1 MTNDNLIGNR
11 RVNVNDSSQELVG
24 PFIFHNASDSE
35 SQTSSAPTPQSGNMQ
50 SNTNTQ
56 PSPAPSAPAAG
67 RVIEVNGD
75 PRDSIVNNVSNSVP
89 PSPFIFPQSDNIQL
103 NTNTQPCPAPS
114 APAAG
119 RVIEVNGDP
128 RDSIVNN
135 VSNSVP
141 PSPFIFPQSD
151 NIQLNMNTQ
160 HCPAPSAPA
169 AGRMIEVNGDP
180 SDLSMRVAAV
190 GNGYAPQQQALTN
203 VYTNMPAQQPPAPVY
218 QQPVTTVSDKSDAG
232 ESWFEKNNT
241 VIVDEDKNRMYLLKV
256 KVSTKESHSS
266 TSVNFGQNYVL
277 QNKNNFKTD
286 HGIIEIAKG
295 TIFTSSKVTRSK
307 ETFLLVMFKGE
318 NGTIIDDEL
327 TYDQINTKKILTEK
341 LLSAGIN
348 FNASYLKYIIV
359 WLRTK
364 YNEAQTFVEPCDSIR
379 EDGRP
384 FYRDEHLIRQKAA
397 DGLWVKEKI
406 SLCIKDKV
414 NGDLNLFLLAFGCV
428 SKVTLFLSVNKL
440 DIRTAVSFCANDLGR
455 AVDELS
461 KMYSLDESRKMRLSE
476 YNAEI
481 LDSNGIVLF
490 VANGE
495 TDYKLKKF
503 LPKLSGDVG
512 MNGILSGSPKES
524 GLPILVFDDR
534 SLLKKF
540 DMSKYFIIPYST
552 TDPSDLTGILCWFQK
567 MMMDNERFASDLLI
581 AINNF
586 RQKIS
591 EEQNESPKTDFFAVL
606 LGAARTILKYTVFSE
621 EIAKEIDN
629 RFYNWLD
636 SASVDS
642 SLLTEKFCSY
652 LKSCN
657 LQLKDAHDYTPD
669 TDDQKT
675 LYLWNDCLCITRPL
689 FVDAA
694 AGLNMESNLLIKQLN
709 DDGFLVHRK
718 DNFQWNVRT
727 KLGEQNFYVIP
738 LSKLYEFGE
747 VRMHISEFTE
757 NQPYKKIPFGLNVDS
772 QIYFCINKYDHSENC
787 HMYISGV
794 SGSGKSHAVKKFAV
808 EAHRQGIEVLNIGVS
823 GSTLDFDD
831 ADYVDLFD
839 VSNGSKAALSDVFNA
854 VKQENL
860 SEQCRCLLNILEESV
875 EDTAVAADLK
885 KWEDDYFPPLDNGE
899 GRKDLFEAVRALYCS
914 GRLNW
919 QRWCSTDKITVLEA
933 DDKDTI
939 DRLFT
944 ELYKFKSTQKSSN
957 KCMLIVDECQ
967 ELDLSQKSPLVRLLK
982 QGRKYGVMVVL
993 ISQFLTSEDGKGI
1006 EDTLKQ
1012 CTTKVVFKPGA
1023 DKKSAKY
1030 IEYDLKDSNVYDAVC
1045 DIGNYQCVVKGNF
1058 CTDSFKINYPL
1069 ILQIPE

>member
-67 RVIEVNGD
+67 RV
-75 PRDSIVNNVSNSVP
+75 
-89 PSPFIFPQSDNIQL
+89 
-103 NTNTQPCPAPS
+103 
-114 APAAG
+114 
-119 RVIEVNGDP
+119 
-128 RDSIVNN
+128 
-135 VSNSVP
+135 
-141 PSPFIFPQSD
+141 
-151 NIQLNMNTQ
+151 
-160 HCPAPSAPA
+160 
-169 AGRMIEVNGDP
+169 IEVNGDP

-359 WLRTK
+359 CTK

-919 QRWCSTDKITVLEA
+919 QRWCSTDKITFFEA

>member
-1 MTNDNLIGNR
+1 MK
-11 RVNVNDSSQELVG
+11 
-24 PFIFHNASDSE
+24 
-35 SQTSSAPTPQSGNMQ
+35 
-50 SNTNTQ
+50 
-56 PSPAPSAPAAG
+56 
-67 RVIEVNGD
+67 
-75 PRDSIVNNVSNSVP
+75 
-89 PSPFIFPQSDNIQL
+89 
-103 NTNTQPCPAPS
+103 
-114 APAAG
+114 
-119 RVIEVNGDP
+119 
-128 RDSIVNN
+128 
-135 VSNSVP
+135 
-141 PSPFIFPQSD
+141 
-151 NIQLNMNTQ
+151 
-160 HCPAPSAPA
+160 
-169 AGRMIEVNGDP
+169 
-180 SDLSMRVAAV
+180 
-190 GNGYAPQQQALTN
+190 Y
-203 VYTNMPAQQPPAPVY
+203 
-218 QQPVTTVSDKSDAG
+218 
-232 ESWFEKNNT
+232 
-241 VIVDEDKNRMYLLKV
+241 
-256 KVSTKESHSS
+256 
-266 TSVNFGQNYVL
+266 
-277 QNKNNFKTD
+277 
-286 HGIIEIAKG
+286 
-295 TIFTSSKVTRSK
+295 
-307 ETFLLVMFKGE
+307 
-318 NGTIIDDEL
+318 GTIIDDEL

-348 FNASYLKYIIV
+348 FNASYLKYIME

-364 YNEAQTFVEPCDSIR
+364 YNTAQTLAEPCNSIG

-406 SLCIKDKV
+406 NLCIKDKV
-414 NGDLNLFLLAFGCV
+414 NGDLNLFLLALGCV

-495 TDYKLKKF
+495 TDYKLKKC

-621 EIAKEIDN
+621 EEIAKEIDN

-652 LKSCN
+652 LKICN

-689 FVDAA
+689 FVNAA
-694 AGLNMESNLLIKQLN
+694 AGLNIESNLLIKQLN

-718 DNFQWNVRT
+718 DHFQWNVRT

-747 VRMHISEFTE
+747 VRMHLSEFTE
-757 NQPYKKIPFGLNVDS
+757 NQPYKKIPFGLNGDS

-787 HMYISGV
+787 HMYVSGV
-794 SGSGKSHAVKKFAV
+794 SGSGKV
-808 EAHRQGIEVLNIGVS
+808 
-823 GSTLDFDD
+823 TL
-831 ADYVDLFD
+831 LK
-839 VSNGSKAALSDVFNA
+839 SLLS
-854 VKQENL
+854 
-860 SEQCRCLLNILEESV
+860 RR
-875 EDTAVAADLK
+875 TA
-885 KWEDDYFPPLDNGE
+885 
-899 GRKDLFEAVRALYCS
+899 RAL
-914 GRLNW
+914 
-919 QRWCSTDKITVLEA
+919 
-933 DDKDTI
+933 
-939 DRLFT
+939 
-944 ELYKFKSTQKSSN
+944 
-957 KCMLIVDECQ
+957 KC
-967 ELDLSQKSPLVRLLK
+967 
-982 QGRKYGVMVVL
+982 
-993 ISQFLTSEDGKGI
+993 
-1006 EDTLKQ
+1006 
-1012 CTTKVVFKPGA
+1012 
-1023 DKKSAKY
+1023 
-1030 IEYDLKDSNVYDAVC
+1030 
-1045 DIGNYQCVVKGNF
+1045 
-1058 CTDSFKINYPL
+1058 
-1069 ILQIPE
+1069 